1 MPSATTTTA
10 ETKPARTL
18 RRQPAIDPATLPP
31 EPDPARLPRL
41 ATRAQLEVI
50 HARYFGPLSARTIEA
65 LPLPYRRVPGMP
77 ALYEVAAF
85 LDWARQRLE
94 AAPVLMGGRRRN
106 VA

>member
-1 MPSATTTTA
+1 MPSDPTTR
-10 ETKPARTL
+10 PRTL
-18 RRQPAIDPATLPP
+18 RRQLALNPADLPP
-31 EPDPARLPRL
+31 EPDPSRMPRL
-41 ATRAQLEVI
+41 ATRDQLATI
-50 HARYFGPLSARTIEA
+50 HARYFGPLSPRTIEA